1 MRFPLLVSCCC
12 VLSFVSFSLPMAS
25 ANAPD
30 AARLQA
36 LDERT
41 AVAIVALGAL
51 PDAVPFAAGQ
61 LGARAGAPAVEPD
74 LDQRAIDHRL
84 VVGTPG
90 GPGRPVRGPAEADR
104 LGDRLP

>member
-12 VLSFVSFSLPMAS
+12 ALSFVSFSLPMAS

-41 AVAIVALGAL
+41 AAL
-51 PDAVPFAAGQ
+51 PRVHAV
-61 LGARAGAPAVEPD
+61 
-74 LDQRAIDHRL
+74 
-84 VVGTPG
+84 VVAHDGEIVHEIHQG
-90 GPGRPVRGPAEADR
+90 GPGVAAPANVKSLSKTVLAAITRGR
-104 LGDRLP
+104 LSKRA